1 MRSSDN
7 TTDESLFWNNKILNQ
22 SLNHNYVGTWIFL
35 IGQRYVRKN
44 NSGVIL
50 GDVYG
55 AFFFFNNEYVS
66 IERS

>member
-7 TTDESLFWNNKILNQ
+7 TTDESLFWNDKILNQ
-22 SLNHNYVGTWIFL
+22 SSNQKYIGRWMFL
-35 IGQRYVRKN
+35 IGQRHVRKN

-50 GDVYG
+50 DDVYG
-55 AFFFFNNEYVS
+55 VFWNNEYVS